1 MKTLPIF
8 LQKYFWDVDFS
19 KINKITHT
27 QFIIERILE
36 YGDLKSIKW
45 MNNNYDLDKIKEVT
59 INSKNISKKSANY
72 WQIIFDIKR
81 DKILCFK
88 RLSQEKQKMIWKY

>member
-1 MKTLPIF
+1 M
-8 LQKYFWDVDFS
+8 FWDVDFS

-36 YGDLKSIKW
+36 YGDLKSVKW

-59 INSKNISKKSANY
+59 INSKNISKKVL
-72 WQIIFDIKR
+72 IIGKLFLTLKGIKFYASR
-81 DKILCFK
+81 DCLKKNK
-88 RLSQEKQKMIWKY
+88 R

>member
-1 MKTLPIF
+1 MGKLPSF

-19 KINKITHT
+19 KVDKKTHS

-36 YGDLKSIKW
+36 FGDQKSAKW
-45 MNNNYDLDKIKEVT
+45 MKNNFDLDEIKKVV
-59 INSKNISKKSANY
+59 IVSKNLSKKSANF
-72 WQIIFDIKR
+72 WQIIFNLER

-88 RLSQEKQKMIWKY
+88 KLSPEKQKMIWKY

>member
-1 MKTLPIF
+1 
-8 LQKYFWDVDFS
+8 
-19 KINKITHT
+19 
-27 QFIIERILE
+27 
-36 YGDLKSIKW
+36 

-72 WQIIFDIKR
+72 WQIIFNIKR
-81 DKILCFK
+81 DKILCLR